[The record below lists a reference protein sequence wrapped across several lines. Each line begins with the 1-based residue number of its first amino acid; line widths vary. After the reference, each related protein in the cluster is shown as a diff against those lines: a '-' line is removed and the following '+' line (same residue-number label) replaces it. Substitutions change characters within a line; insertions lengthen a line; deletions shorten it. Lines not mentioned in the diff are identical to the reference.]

1 MRRAVLFMVAAAAC
15 ACSSADKKIPETR
28 SLPGM
33 SGEDKAGLYAI
44 LETSQG
50 TIEARLFPDEAPL
63 AVENFVS
70 LARGEKEWTDSNTKK
85 RTKRSLYEGTLF
97 HRVLEGFM
105 IQGGDPTGTGAG
117 GPGYTF
123 KDEFQTG
130 RSFSKPGILAMANSG
145 PNTNGSQFFITV
157 ARTQWLDRRHTIFGE
172 VVRGMETVLAIS
184 AVSRNGRDRP
194 FQDQILKS
202 VQIEER

>member
-1 MRRAVLFMVAAAAC
+1 
-15 ACSSADKKIPETR
+15 
-28 SLPGM
+28 M

-70 LARGEKEWTDSNTKK
+70 LARGEKEWTDSSTKK